1 MGEWK
6 DKGQVP
12 NIVDILLPSSTSI
25 HEVESA
31 DTGELRRVYVHG
43 TQTVDE
49 AITNAQWVDD
59 V

>member
-12 NIVDILLPSSTSI
+12 NIVDILLPSSTAI

-49 AITNAQWVDD
+49 AIANAQWVDD